1 MTLRIYIDTNIYLN
15 SILNRDKGISKEIF
29 SFLAGVDVELY
40 LNDISIINIHYIE
53 SREEN

>member
-1 MTLRIYIDTNIYLN
+1 MSVRIYIDTNIYLN

-40 LNDISIINIHYIE
+40 LNRLLAKLNLKPSYSYQN
-53 SREEN
+53 